1 MPNILF
7 RIRNKVKIK
16 AGNEI
21 ELGPSTRV
29 RQCQISIKGSGN
41 KLVIKDGANLKGV
54 QIELDGRNCTLVIG
68 ENCVIGEGCYLS
80 ARENNTSLRIGKGC
94 MFSRNVKVMT
104 SDGHDILSENRRINY
119 AKDIQIGDRVWLAD
133 GAVVLKGS
141 NIGSGSIVGIN
152 SVVTKSVPENSIATG
167 NPART
172 VKSDII
178 WDEKLTY

>member
-1 MPNILF
+1 MSNVLF

-16 AGNEI
+16 TGNEI
-21 ELGPSTRV
+21 ELGSDTRV
-29 RQCQISIKGSGN
+29 RQCHISIKGSGN

-54 QIELDGRNCTLVIG
+54 QIELDGKGCTLVVG
-68 ENCVIGEGCYLS
+68 EKSVIGEGCYLS
-80 ARENNTSLRIGKGC
+80 ARENNTSLRIGKAC
-94 MFSRNVKVMT
+94 MLSRNVKVMT
-104 SDGHDILSENRRINY
+104 SDGHDILSDGLRINY

-133 GAVVLKGS
+133 SAVVLKGC
-141 NIGSGSIVGIN
+141 NIGNGSIVGIN

-172 VKSDII
+172 VKSGII